1 MEKYGNVQLQVA
13 RGVDRRFVRG
23 ALLRDAAIERSLVLQ
38 WVFAAG
44 IILSLIANF
53 SYFLVPRVTTHLLDC
68 LEAPN
73 CHCVQ
78 RTEIV

>member
-23 ALLRDAAIERSLVLQ
+23 ALLRDAAIERSLILQ

-44 IILSLIANF
+44 II
-53 SYFLVPRVTTHLLDC
+53 
-68 LEAPN
+68 
-73 CHCVQ
+73 
-78 RTEIV
+78 